1 MRRRVRAAPYLGDE
15 GDGVPA
21 GGGGR
26 GGDGGRV
33 VALGVQETGDRLVGG
48 AGEGVLEVEVEL
60 VVVGVLLL
68 RQLPLL
74 RRHDHGSAAPTPAP
88 ARGVEREGKP
98 RRAEEHAKKR
108 ER

>member
-33 VALGVQETGDRLVGG
+33 VGLGVEETGDRLVGG
-48 AGEGVLEVEVEL
+48 AGEGVLEVELEL
-60 VVVGVLLL
+60 VVVGGVLL

-74 RRHDHGSAAPTPAP
+74 RRHDHGGAAPAP
-88 ARGVEREGKP
+88 ARGVERQP